1 MRGLQRRLT
10 GLLPVGFAVLLAAF
24 CASGTELYVSSS
36 GSAAME
42 QQLAEA
48 CRADSGFALP
58 VPRGVD
64 GAEPIVEE
72 IGSRIPHMDPPRHG
86 DSAMVTAQRPDG
98 GSARL
103 TLLQFDDLLTDTG
116 ADPAGAA
123 AAGTAAEPLAPGE
136 LAVTATNAELMG
148 VQVGSTLVAGDR
160 VLTIARVIPDIATA
174 PVPSAWC
181 GLSQFVLPRPS
192 GDPPPLSAVAAT
204 ETVAMFGEF
213 RFRWVEYRVADDPIT
228 LTEAND
234 ILAAY
239 RRAIADF
246 DAAFDQQIGGDIDLG
261 MRHVVDRA
269 TGVTDTVSRSL
280 QPVRLTSLIAVLVVL
295 LAAAVLLARERHRE
309 VRLLGVRGVPP
320 SQVARRM
327 LPEVAL
333 VAGVASAVGLLLA
346 WMVVLIGGPSSLL
359 EPAALLRAALMA
371 LAVAVVAMGAVFAA
385 VSVVADHAVDR
396 GGRHHPIVW
405 SLPVVVAGLVVL
417 AVWSFR
423 RLDEVGGIRT
433 YGTQV
438 RGGEL
443 LALGFPLFGLLAGT
457 LVACGLLVPLVATL
471 RRTGGRLPR
480 ALRLGW
486 RRVVLEAG
494 PTVATVAAVAMAAG
508 AFVAASALSDGAS
521 RQLEDKAEAFV
532 GSDLAVS
539 VFDTMDVP
547 ASLAGGTSRVETAN
561 VKVDGT
567 TVKLYGVDP
576 ATFPDVARLRDDAS
590 SLSLRGLMHLLGGS
604 VGRGDDLPPAIGV
617 GPDLTV
623 GDVLD
628 LVIAGSDEPLRV
640 RLVATVAF
648 FPGKVT
654 GLDEVVVDREVLL
667 AAVRFPQRW
676 VLARDP
682 DDGFVGGL
690 RAAGFRIG
698 VVLDSRTTFDASSF
712 SGLKWAYQP
721 LRAVGVLFA
730 VVAAAVQFLVVAAR
744 RTARRAA
751 HTISRRTGFGRRHL
765 WVAAVAEALV
775 PLAVGALL
783 GLSLGLAAVSLAV
796 PRLDPMPL
804 LAPPARFLVPWGTT
818 LGILLAVPVWAV
830 ATAALIVRSTVAGD
844 PMRALRGEQ

>member
-1 MRGLQRRLT
+1 MRLRRRLT

-48 CRADSGFALP
+48 CRADSGLALP
-58 VPRGVD
+58 VPLGVD
-64 GAEPIVEE
+64 SLVTRVEA
-72 IGSRIPHMDPPRHG
+72 IGGRIPHMDPPRHG
-86 DSAMVTAQRPDG
+86 DSVLVTVQRPDG
-98 GSARL
+98 GSNRV

-116 ADPAGAA
+116 TPTAQGLD
-123 AAGTAAEPLAPGE
+123 AGTLAPGE
-136 LAVTATNAELMG
+136 VVLTATNAALIG
-148 VQVGSTLVAGDR
+148 VQAGATLVADD
-160 VLTIARVIPDIATA
+160 VELTVVRVIPDIATA

-192 GDPPPLSAVAAT
+192 GDPPPLSAVAST
-204 ETVAMFGEF
+204 ETVEMVAE
-213 RFRWVEYRVADDPIT
+213 RRVRWVEYRVADEPIT

-239 RRAIADF
+239 RQAIADYDDEF
-246 DAAFDQQIGGDIDLG
+246 DRHVGGEVGLG

-295 LAAAVLLARERHRE
+295 LAAAVLLARERQRE
-309 VRLLGVRGVPP
+309 VRLLGIRGVPP

-333 VAGVASAVGLLLA
+333 AAGAAAVVGLVLA
-346 WMVVLIGGPSSLL
+346 WVVVLAGGPSTLL

-371 LAVAVVAMGAVFAA
+371 VGVAVVAVGAVLGA
-385 VSVVADHAVDR
+385 VAVVADHAVDR
-396 GGRHHPIVW
+396 GGRHHPVVW
-405 SLPVVVAGLVVL
+405 LLPVVVVGLVVL

-457 LVACGLLVPLVATL
+457 LVACGVLVPVVAAL

-539 VFDTMDVP
+539 VFDTTDVP
-547 ASLAGGTSRVETAN
+547 AALAARTSRVETTN
-561 VKVDGT
+561 VKRDGT
-567 TVKLYGVDP
+567 TAKLYGIDP

-590 SLSLRGLMHLLGGS
+590 ALSLAELVVLLDPAADAPDS
-604 VGRGDDLPPAIGV
+604 LPPAIGV
-617 GPDLTV
+617 GPDLAV

-628 LVIAGSDEPLRV
+628 LTIAGADQPLRV
-640 RLVATVAF
+640 RVVATAAF

-654 GLDEVVVDREVLL
+654 GLDEVVVHRDVLL

-676 VLARDP
+676 VLAKDPP
-682 DDGFVGGL
+682 DDFVADL
-690 RAAGFRIG
+690 RDAGFRIG

-712 SGLKWAYQP
+712 SGLRWAYQP

-730 VVAAAVQFLVVAAR
+730 IVAAAVQFLVVAAR

-751 HTISRRTGFGRRHL
+751 HTISRRTGFGHRHL
-765 WVAAVAEALV
+765 WIAAVTEALV
-775 PLAVGALL
+775 PLAVGAVL
-783 GLSLGLAAVSLAV
+783 GLSLGLAAVAQAV

-818 LGILLAVPVWAV
+818 VGILLAVPVWAV
-830 ATAALIVRSTVAGD
+830 ATAALIVRSTVAAD
-844 PMRALRGEQ
+844 PMRSLRGDQ